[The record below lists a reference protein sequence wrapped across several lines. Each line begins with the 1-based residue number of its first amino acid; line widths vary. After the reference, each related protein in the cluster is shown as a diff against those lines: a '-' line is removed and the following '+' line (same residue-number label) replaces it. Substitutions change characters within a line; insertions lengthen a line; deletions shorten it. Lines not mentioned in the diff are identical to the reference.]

1 MTNLDAV
8 ADDDPEQVV
17 GVAGV
22 HQGGGG
28 QVRLIPHLEHHVQHV
43 RHDHTKDMKFYID
56 RERVI
61 FEDHSI
67 KDDDVWHNPTD
78 DDDKDDDDWHNL
90 TQGGIEAETA
100 GASAVL
106 KKTRKFDKM
115 TLQKKKAKPDETL
128 PILSVPTAGST

>member
-43 RHDHTKDMKFYID
+43 KHDHTKNMKFYID

-61 FEDHSI
+61 FEDQSM
-67 KDDDVWHNPTD
+67 KD
-78 DDDKDDDDWHNL
+78 DDDDWHNL

-115 TLQKKKAKPDETL
+115 TLQEKKAKHDETL
-128 PILSVPTAGST
+128 PILSVPSAGST